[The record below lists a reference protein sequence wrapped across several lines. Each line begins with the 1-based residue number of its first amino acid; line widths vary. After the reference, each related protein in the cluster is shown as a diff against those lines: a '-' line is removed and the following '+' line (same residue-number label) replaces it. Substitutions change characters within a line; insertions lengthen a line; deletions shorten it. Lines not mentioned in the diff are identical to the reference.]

1 MLFSFAAKPTRL
13 AKRHPFFPLAV
24 HSSSSS
30 RELYVQTRRRSSSIF
45 FVDRIKS
52 RLPHKGSLSPRS
64 AFMFMRKEQRE
75 MSVNKTGIRESKFIS
90 FVPPDD
96 VNYEWYLYS
105 RRNEAQIIVV
115 LHSQKRRRF
124 GKRSMMLFC
133 RRPVSRRSGRGRR
146 SFHFF
151 CFLGEVLWRFP

>member
-96 VNYEWYLYS
+96 VIK
-105 RRNEAQIIVV
+105 NE
-115 LHSQKRRRF
+115 L
-124 GKRSMMLFC
+124 
-133 RRPVSRRSGRGRR
+133 
-146 SFHFF
+146 
-151 CFLGEVLWRFP
+151 